1 MTPSSFPT
9 DGASADPGAVQGGP
23 LGTVW
28 GRFGDRRSSRLAL
41 MWSDD
46 PADRDFRKAI
56 AVMAAQS
63 QEVRA
68 HDVEYG

>member
-1 MTPSSFPT
+1 
-9 DGASADPGAVQGGP
+9 
-23 LGTVW
+23 
-28 GRFGDRRSSRLAL
+28 